1 MYQTYEKVPCLC
13 GYEARVVVC
22 GVGSYVHC
30 PWCGRST
37 TMRSTKADAL
47 EYWKQMTAAIN
58 AEKKEDIKM
67 TEKIQDFIYIKTDH
81 IHPHPENPRKNLGD
95 LTELAESLKKN
106 GVMQNL
112 TVVPIE
118 GQPGKYYAL
127 IGNRRHGAAK
137 LAGVEELPCRIAENM
152 SRKDQLTTM
161 LEENMQRN
169 DLTIYEQAQGFQL
182 MLDLGETEDTIAEKT
197 GFSKTTIR
205 HRLNIAKLDQKELRK
220 KEQSDCFQ
228 LTLKDL
234 YELEKIEDINTR
246 NKILREATDSRNL
259 IWKAQSAAMEEKR
272 TKKENQ
278 IVESLKK
285 MGIKKA
291 PKKVED
297 EQYSGKWIAVKVY
310 DLDKDLPKKV
320 QLPKE
325 DRDNKELYYLRL
337 YSSIRIIKPAKKQK
351 RQLSPEELAQKQR
364 DKNKKK
370 ITAAMREL
378 DARRREFISNII
390 SGKIDAIKDDRKI
403 QETIWNI
410 LIEAHVFLAE
420 STIKYFFTGKPDYN
434 CTPEE
439 KEMAKEK
446 ASSLSFTQS
455 LLTVM
460 HYAIENIGDIYDW
473 QGYYKPE
480 KGNIIKRAYEIL
492 EQYGWTFANE
502 EEQQLIDG
510 THELYRKR
518 EDAK

>member
-1 MYQTYEKVPCLC
+1 
-13 GYEARVVVC
+13 
-22 GVGSYVHC
+22 
-30 PWCGRST
+30 
-37 TMRSTKADAL
+37 MRSTRADAL
-47 EYWKQMTAAIN
+47 EYWKQMTA
-58 AEKKEDIKM
+58 KENEEDNQL
-67 TEKIQDFIYIKTDH
+67 TEKTQGLVYIRTDH

-95 LTELAESLKKN
+95 LAELAESLNKN

-118 GQPGKYYAL
+118 GQPGEYYAL

-205 HRLNIAKLDQKELRK
+205 HRLNIAKLDQEELRK

-234 YELEKIEDINTR
+234 YELEKVEDINTR
-246 NKILREATDSRNL
+246 NKILREARDSRNL

-278 IVESLKK
+278 IVELLKK
-285 MGIKKA
+285 QGIKKA
-291 PKKVED
+291 PKKAEN
-297 EQYSGKWIAVKVY
+297 ERYSGKWNTVKEY

-325 DRDNKELYYLRL
+325 DKDNKELYYLRL
-337 YSSIRIIKPAKKQK
+337 YSSILIIKPAKKQK
-351 RQLSPEELAQKQR
+351 QQLSPEELARKQR

-370 ITAAMREL
+370 ITAAMKEL
-378 DARRREFISNII
+378 DARRREFIANIL
-390 SGKIDAIKDDRKI
+390 SGKIDAIRDDRKI

-410 LIEAHVFLAE
+410 LIEAHVFLSE
-420 STIKYFFTGKPDYN
+420 SIIKCFFTGKPEYD
-434 CTPEE
+434 CTPDE
-439 KEMAKEK
+439 KEAAKK
-446 ASSLSFTQS
+446 AGSLNFTQS
-455 LLTVM
+455 LLVVM

-480 KGNIIKRAYEIL
+480 KGNIIKHAYEIL
-492 EQYGWTFANE
+492 EQYGWTFAND

-510 THELYRKR
+510 THELYRKQ
-518 EDAK
+518 EEA